1 MRILLWGTGS
11 MSSALALGLNSQ
23 GFEFLLYNPTR
34 AKAEGLKRRLKN
46 AELWQGQSFDVVVLG
61 FKPQKLSEVMEELT
75 RILKPETLV
84 LSLLAGVKLEK
95 LQRHFG
101 SRVIRLMPNLAIAE
115 GRGVCLWSSP
125 LDKKDNAFWQVSL
138 NALGFAPSV
147 SEPELDLY
155 TLHAGCSPAY
165 MYFLIHEMKEL
176 AQRAGGDPALAAKIL
191 TLSLQGALG
200 QLTGEEDF
208 KALITQ
214 VASKGGV
221 TEATLSHWQESG
233 ALSQGLEAGLKRI
246 QQLS

>member
-23 GFEFLLYNPTR
+23 DLVFLLHNPTR
-34 AKAEGLKRRLKN
+34 TKAESLGMRLKN
-46 AELWQGQSFDVVVLG
+46 AELWQGQQFDVVVLG
-61 FKPQKLSEVMEELT
+61 FKPQKLSEAMDELT
-75 RILKPETLV
+75 PIISPQTLV
-84 LSLLAGVKLEK
+84 ISLLAGVKLEK
-95 LQRHFG
+95 LQRFFG
-101 SRVIRLMPNLAIAE
+101 PRVIRLMPNLAIAE

-125 LDKKDNAFWQVSL
+125 LDKKENAFWQQTL
-138 NALGFAPSV
+138 NTLGFAPLV

-165 MYFLIHEMKEL
+165 MYFLIQEMKEL
-176 AQRAGGDPALAAKIL
+176 AQRAGGDPELAAKIL

-208 KALITQ
+208 KGLITQ

-221 TEATLSHWQESG
+221 TEATLSHWQQSG

>member
-1 MRILLWGTGS
+1 
-11 MSSALALGLNSQ
+11 MSSALAQGLDSQ

-34 AKAEGLKRRLKN
+34 AKAEGLARRLKN

-61 FKPQKLSEVMEELT
+61 FKPQKLSEAMEELT
-75 RILKPETLV
+75 SLIKPETLV

-101 SRVIRLMPNLAIAE
+101 PRVIRLMPNLAIAQ
-115 GRGVCLWSSP
+115 GSGVCLWSSP
-125 LDKKDNAFWQVSL
+125 LDKKDNSFWQKSL

-191 TLSLQGALG
+191 TLSLQGVLG

-208 KALITQ
+208 KALISQ

-233 ALSQGLEAGLKRI
+233 AISQGLEAGLKRI